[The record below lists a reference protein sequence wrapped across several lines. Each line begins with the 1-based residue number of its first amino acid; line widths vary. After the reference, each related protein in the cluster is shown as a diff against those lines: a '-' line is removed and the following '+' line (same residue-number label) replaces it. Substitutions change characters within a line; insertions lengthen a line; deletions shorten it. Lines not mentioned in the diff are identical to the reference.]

1 VTNLAMDAME
11 CMQATIELQKY
22 LIDEME
28 LKLEGKRQ
36 QVERLLALAEKQ
48 QAVIESLRDRK

>member
-1 VTNLAMDAME
+1 LAMDAME